1 MRIYRLLTYTIF
13 IVLTLAAC
21 SNAAPATVVNTPLS
35 PTATNVPKVTATAPT
50 IPPTTSTRLPLTLNV
65 EELVGF
71 WKDVDGYIEF
81 KPDGTWAFAT
91 TLNALRAGTLYAQG
105 TFSIEENEL
114 TILDDICG
122 NLIGVYRLETK
133 TENKLTFIQVKEE
146 CIDRRRLPFLERIP

>member
-1 MRIYRLLTYTIF
+1 MRNYHVIIYTILV
-13 IVLTLAAC
+13 ILILAAC
-21 SNAAPATVVNTPLS
+21 SNAAPAPVANTPLP
-35 PTATNVPKVTATAPT
+35 PTTTNVPKVTAAAPT
-50 IPPTTSTRLPLTLNV
+50 ISPATSTPLPLTV

-71 WKDVDGYIEF
+71 WRDVDGYIEF

-91 TLNALRAGTLYAQG
+91 TLNALKAGTLYAQG
-105 TFSIEENEL
+105 TFSIKEDEL

-122 NLIGVYRLETK
+122 KLIGVYRLETK